1 MILLYEF
8 SYMMGLYLI
17 TLILVL
23 LYLKRKIG
31 TIFHSIEGDKNITDL
46 LFLKLLLD
54 FIYKNNLLINLE
66 TVMSNLRVNP
76 GNNILDVFKDI
87 IPEAENEIEG
97 IYKPLHELDS
107 IKQDYDMIIE
117 NYIWLLY
124 LTLIYGTIMVS
135 SYIIYYFKIFSINSF
150 PNLLIILSM
159 SVYIIA
165 VISSIV
171 MITHIFI
178 LFFKS
183 RKEMNHALT

>member
-1 MILLYEF
+1 
-8 SYMMGLYLI
+8 
-17 TLILVL
+17 
-23 LYLKRKIG
+23 
-31 TIFHSIEGDKNITDL
+31 
-46 LFLKLLLD
+46 
-54 FIYKNNLLINLE
+54 
-66 TVMSNLRVNP
+66 MSNLRVNP

>member
-1 MILLYEF
+1 
-8 SYMMGLYLI
+8 
-17 TLILVL
+17 
-23 LYLKRKIG
+23 
-31 TIFHSIEGDKNITDL
+31 
-46 LFLKLLLD
+46 
-54 FIYKNNLLINLE
+54 
-66 TVMSNLRVNP
+66 NLRVNP